1 MDILESSL
9 NTGVISEILRL
20 GWITPIWKGD
30 DPQDPLNYRPISL
43 TAHLGKILERAIR
56 AQMTD
61 FLTQNNL
68 IENSQHG
75 SRSGRGTIT
84 QLLIQHDIFLENL
97 AQGNNI
103 DVTYLDF
110 SKAFNLVDHS
120 ILLKKCKLKGFRG
133 NLLIWLK
140 NFS

>member
-1 MDILESSL
+1 
-9 NTGVISEILRL
+9 
-20 GWITPIWKGD
+20 
-30 DPQDPLNYRPISL
+30 
-43 TAHLGKILERAIR
+43 
-56 AQMTD
+56 MTD

-103 DVTYLDF
+103 DVTYLNF
-110 SKAFNLVDHS
+110 SKAFDLVDHS

-140 NFS
+140 NFLSNRKQQVRVGQALSGKATLHSGVPQGSVLGPLFFLIFIYLIF